1 VSVSQHWAT
10 PKVAKKWVSPFQ
22 NDTGHDPMMITADVA
37 PSRGAVQRLSPRQQ
51 KKSPGGDSSLSL
63 TSPGGK
69 AWGFTMAKLVSGLGE
84 VTCFEDRRGRD
95 PKSLVSIKN

>member
-1 VSVSQHWAT
+1 
-10 PKVAKKWVSPFQ
+10 VAKKWVSPFQ

-69 AWGFTMAKLVSGLGE
+69 AWGFTMAKLVSGLGD